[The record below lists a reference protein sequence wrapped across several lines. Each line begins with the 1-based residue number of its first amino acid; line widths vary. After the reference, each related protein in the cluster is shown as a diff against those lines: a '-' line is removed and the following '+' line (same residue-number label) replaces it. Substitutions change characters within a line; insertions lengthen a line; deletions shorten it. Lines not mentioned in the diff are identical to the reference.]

1 MKSEE
6 IKKGLKEI
14 KSFVI
19 SEIKNEESNW
29 QKTENRDEI
38 EYKSKWLNIKIPCH
52 NYKKDRNENIIIYL
66 RVTDS
71 YVNPYPPYSIKDI
84 GLSIIRF
91 NWIIKYNVD
100 LFIKNREKR
109 QKMENIVNNW
119 NSFLTK
125 NKSLNR
131 DKKLDKILK

>member
-14 KSFVI
+14 KSFII

-29 QKTENRDEI
+29 HKHESRNEI
-38 EYKSKWLNIKIPCH
+38 EYKSKWLTIQIPD
-52 NYKKDRNENIIIYL
+52 NKKDESKDICIYL
-66 RVTDS
+66 SGGS
-71 YVNPYPPYSIKDI
+71 YYSTTYSLKDI
-84 GLSIIRF
+84 GLSKIRF
-91 NWIIKYNVD
+91 NWLLKYNVD
-100 LFIKNREKR
+100 YFIRNREKR
-109 QKMENIVNNW
+109 QKMENLVNGW
-119 NSFLTK
+119 NTFLDK

>member
-29 QKTENRDEI
+29 QKNSNRDEI
-38 EYKSKWLNIKIPCH
+38 EYKSKWLNIKIPCVS
-52 NYKKDRNENIIIYL
+52 NVATKDITIYL
-66 RVTDS
+66 RGTDS
-71 YVNPYPPYSIKDI
+71 YYSSSYSLEDI
-84 GLSIIRF
+84 GLSKIRF

-119 NSFLTK
+119 NNFLDK

-131 DKKLDKILK
+131 DKKIDKILK

>member
-29 QKTENRDEI
+29 IRHESRNEI
-38 EYKSKWLNIKIPCH
+38 EYKSKWLTITIPD
-52 NYKKDRNENIIIYL
+52 NEKNESKDISIYL
-66 RVTDS
+66 SGSDS
-71 YVNPYPPYSIKDI
+71 YYSTSYSLKDI
-84 GLSIIRF
+84 GLSKIRF
-91 NWIIKYNVD
+91 NYLINHNVD
-100 LFIKNREKR
+100 YFIRNREKR
-109 QKMENIVNNW
+109 QKMENLVNGW
-119 NSFLTK
+119 NNFLNK

>member
-14 KSFVI
+14 KSFII

-29 QKTENRDEI
+29 HKHESRNEI
-38 EYKSKWLNIKIPCH
+38 EYKSKWLTINEK
-52 NYKKDRNENIIIYL
+52 NKDISIYL
-66 RVTDS
+66 SGSDS
-71 YVNPYPPYSIKDI
+71 YYSTSYSLKDI
-84 GLSIIRF
+84 GLSKIRF
-91 NWIIKYNVD
+91 NYLINHNVNY
-100 LFIKNREKR
+100 FIRNREKR
-109 QKMENIVNNW
+109 QKMENLVNGW
-119 NSFLTK
+119 NNFLNK

>member
-29 QKTENRDEI
+29 IRHESRNEI
-38 EYKSKWLNIKIPCH
+38 EYKSKWLTISIPG
-52 NYKKDRNENIIIYL
+52 NEKNKDISIYL
-66 RVTDS
+66 SGSDS
-71 YVNPYPPYSIKDI
+71 YYSTSYSLKDI
-84 GLSIIRF
+84 GLSKIRF
-91 NWIIKYNVD
+91 NYLINHNVD
-100 LFIKNREKR
+100 YFIRNREKR
-109 QKMENIVNNW
+109 QKMENLVNGW
-119 NSFLTK
+119 NNFLNK

>member
-29 QKTENRDEI
+29 IRHESRNEI
-38 EYKSKWLNIKIPCH
+38 EYKSKWLTISIPG
-52 NYKKDRNENIIIYL
+52 NEKNKDISIYL
-66 RVTDS
+66 SGSDS
-71 YVNPYPPYSIKDI
+71 YYSTSYSLKDI
-84 GLSIIRF
+84 GLSKIRF
-91 NWIIKYNVD
+91 NYLINHNVNY
-100 LFIKNREKR
+100 FIRNREKR
-109 QKMENIVNNW
+109 QKMENLVNGW
-119 NSFLTK
+119 NNFLNK

>member
-14 KSFVI
+14 KSFII

-29 QKTENRDEI
+29 IRHESRNEI
-38 EYKSKWLNIKIPCH
+38 EYKSKWLTISIPG
-52 NYKKDRNENIIIYL
+52 NEKNKDISIYL
-66 RVTDS
+66 SGSDS
-71 YVNPYPPYSIKDI
+71 YYSTSYSLKDI
-84 GLSIIRF
+84 GLSKIRF
-91 NWIIKYNVD
+91 NYLINHNVD
-100 LFIKNREKR
+100 YFIRNREKR
-109 QKMENIVNNW
+109 QKMENLVNGW
-119 NSFLTK
+119 NNFLNK

>member
-14 KSFVI
+14 KSFII

-29 QKTENRDEI
+29 HKHESRNEI
-38 EYKSKWLNIKIPCH
+38 EYKSKWLTIQIPD
-52 NYKKDRNENIIIYL
+52 NKKDESKYISIYL
-66 RVTDS
+66 SGSDS
-71 YVNPYPPYSIKDI
+71 YYSTTYSLKDI
-84 GLSIIRF
+84 GLSKMRF
-91 NWIIKYNVD
+91 NWLLKYNVD
-100 LFIKNREKR
+100 YFIRNREKR

-119 NSFLTK
+119 NNFLDK

-131 DKKLDKILK
+131 DKKIDKILK

>member
-14 KSFVI
+14 KSFII

-29 QKTENRDEI
+29 RKYESRDGI
-38 EYKSKWLNIKIPCH
+38 EYKSEWLNITIHEK
-52 NYKKDRNENIIIYL
+52 NESKDISIYL
-66 RVTDS
+66 SGSDS
-71 YVNPYPPYSIKDI
+71 YYSTSYSLKDI
-84 GLSIIRF
+84 GLSKIRF
-91 NWIIKYNVD
+91 NYLINHNVD
-100 LFIKNREKR
+100 YFIRNREKR
-109 QKMENIVNNW
+109 KKMENIVNGW
-119 NSFLTK
+119 NNFLNK

>member
-14 KSFVI
+14 KSFII

-29 QKTENRDEI
+29 VKHESRNEI
-38 EYKSKWLNIKIPCH
+38 EYKSKWLTITIPD
-52 NYKKDRNENIIIYL
+52 NEKNESKDISIYL
-66 RVTDS
+66 SGSDS
-71 YVNPYPPYSIKDI
+71 YYSTSYSLKDI
-84 GLSIIRF
+84 GLSKIRF
-91 NWIIKYNVD
+91 NYLINHNVD
-100 LFIKNREKR
+100 YFIRNREKR
-109 QKMENIVNNW
+109 QKMENLVNGW
-119 NSFLTK
+119 NNFLNK